1 MIRRDMFSPLDI
13 LYIVLA
19 FCALWLT
26 AGVFWLI
33 WQVASIFKTVND
45 TVAQAQ
51 DTLTKIE
58 DALAGI
64 RAKFEHT
71 TSVLGIVVD
80 ATSRVVEHVLESK
93 AKSTKKRKKQDE
105 NDIIDA

>member
-1 MIRRDMFSPLDI
+1 MFSPLDI
-13 LYIVLA
+13 LYIVVA

-33 WQVASIFKTVND
+33 WQFASIFKTVND
-45 TVAQAQ
+45 TISQAQ
-51 DTLTKIE
+51 DTLCKIE

-71 TSVLGIVVD
+71 SSVLGVMVD
-80 ATSRVVEHVLESK
+80 ATSRVVEHVID
-93 AKSTKKRKKQDE
+93 KKRDKKRRKDE
-105 NDIIDA
+105 EEDVIDV

>member
-1 MIRRDMFSPLDI
+1 MFSPLDI

-33 WQVASIFKTVND
+33 WQVASIFRTVND
-45 TVAQAQ
+45 TVTQAQ
-51 DTLTKIE
+51 DTLCKIE

-71 TSVLGIVVD
+71 SSVLGVVVD
-80 ATSRVVEHVLESK
+80 ATSRVVEHVID
-93 AKSTKKRKKQDE
+93 KKRDKKRRKEEDE
-105 NDIIDA
+105 DVIDV